1 MLNVTKLD
9 MNVLSTDTLQ
19 ERFCIEFYKIY
30 SEFPKP
36 EFLDRTALLKRI
48 NMLQLMSLGVDNG

>member
-1 MLNVTKLD
+1 
-9 MNVLSTDTLQ
+9 LQ